1 MVHPDEASSP
11 SSGLQPSDCLK
22 FNILIF
28 HFNVEDIK
36 FGVTFD
42 VVYLCNRRRSEETS
56 SGFIGTTQ
64 IKVFDITGNLLLNA
78 SGNESAI
85 NESLNELAINLPK
98 GVYLL
103 RLDSG
108 DGNYSVNKKLI
119 KM

>member
-56 SGFIGTTQ
+56 SGFIG
-64 IKVFDITGNLLLNA
+64 IAPSFLLAMTNYK
-78 SGNESAI
+78 I
-85 NESLNELAINLPK
+85 
-98 GVYLL
+98 LL
-103 RLDSG
+103 
-108 DGNYSVNKKLI
+108 
-119 KM
+119 